1 MKNIY
6 FLEKLSKILKIKQD
20 VDAIEISDTLI
31 RYLNFNGKNW
41 VLNGVRLAPG
51 VVSKGEIKDYKAFV
65 EALYELRR
73 QIFKNKKSSKKL
85 NVLVTLSSIDVYT
98 QIFNLPLIEGENL
111 QKSIDLN
118 LKMIASKDISKLYSS
133 WEIIEES
140 KQFMRIG
147 VLASFIDKKMIDDI
161 VKALM
166 EANFIVRSIEFKNF
180 SLARFIREKVLNFQ
194 KEKFYLVTTIDDSG
208 IRTLILKDG
217 KFYFE
222 YFSFWSEIG
231 ANQKEI
237 PWSQFELIFIRHL
250 RQIVNFYNSKFN
262 EDLEGI
268 FLITPAFRDK
278 IIEIINSNFNIKVLD
293 FILNE
298 NIQINPEW
306 FAIFGVWLRG
316 KISPKKDKEL
326 NLLGIES
333 FLGFMEH
340 QIIQFFEF
348 WKFLLSFS
356 FGIGILVLFIS
367 YLFLSNTSS
376 SLKEKSSAIASGKQ
390 ATEIKTL
397 QNNIEEFN
405 KLTATI
411 KNIENNYLTRNLILE
426 KIVQKVKENNII
438 IQNLSFEEETKKI
451 NLLAI
456 AQSEDDISKFK
467 KSLELDQFFASI
479 DLPFSEIK
487 SSDAGK
493 VFSISFVI
501 NPSKMR

>member
-20 VDAIEISDTLI
+20 VGALEISDNVI
-31 RYLNFNGKNW
+31 RHLNFNGKNW

-51 VVSKGEIKDYKAFV
+51 IMSNGEIKDYKAFV

-118 LKMIASKDISKLYSS
+118 LKMIAPKDISKLYSS

-140 KQFMRIG
+140 KQFMHIE
-147 VLASFIDKKMIDDI
+147 VLASFIDKKIIDDLT
-161 VKALM
+161 KALI
-166 EANFIVRSIEFKNF
+166 ETNFIVRSIEFKNF
-180 SLARFIREKVLNFQ
+180 SLARFMREKVLNFD
-194 KEKFYLVTTIDDSG
+194 KEKFYLVVTIDDSG
-208 IRTLILKDG
+208 IKTLILKNG

-222 YFSFWSEIG
+222 YFSFWNELS
-231 ANQKEI
+231 ANEKEI
-237 PWSQFELIFIRHL
+237 LWSKFESGFNRHL
-250 RQIVNFYNSKFN
+250 HQVINFYNSRFN
-262 EDLEGI
+262 EELEGV
-268 FLITPAFRDK
+268 FLITSSFRNK
-278 IIEIINSNFNIKVLD
+278 IVEIINSNFNIKVLD

-348 WKFLLSFS
+348 WKLLLSFS

-367 YLFLSNTSS
+367 YLFLSSTLS
-376 SLKEKSSAIASGKQ
+376 SLKEKTSAIKSGKQ
-390 ATEIKTL
+390 VTEIKTL

-405 KLTATI
+405 KLTAMI
-411 KNIENNYLTRNLILE
+411 KNIENSYLGRNLILE
-426 KIVQKVKENNII
+426 KIIQKVKENNII

-451 NLLAI
+451 NLLAF

-467 KSLELDQFFASI
+467 KSLESDQFFASI